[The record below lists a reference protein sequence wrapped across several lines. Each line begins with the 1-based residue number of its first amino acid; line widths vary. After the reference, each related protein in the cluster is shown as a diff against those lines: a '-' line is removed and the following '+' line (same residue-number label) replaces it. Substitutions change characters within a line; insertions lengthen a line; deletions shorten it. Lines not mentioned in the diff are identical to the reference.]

1 MSFQEKQAIASVFS
15 TVLASIVYFRDVF
28 NRLVE
33 GGPSLASDLRF
44 WGTVFLIYIPV
55 FIVFNI
61 VIHIIVSILN
71 TVATREQ
78 EPAITDEL
86 DRMVAFRADRNFF
99 TVFGAGFMLDAGAGG
114 RTASVCDVHRDALH
128 DPDRRSHRG
137 CLAVHPLPEG
147 VLG

>member
-33 GGPSLASDLRF
+33 GGPSLANDLRF

-71 TVATREQ
+71 TVATREE
-78 EPAITDEL
+78 EPAVTDEL
-86 DRMVAFRADRNFF
+86 DRMVGFRADRNFF
-99 TVFGAGFMLDAGAGG
+99 FVFTAGFMLSMLTLALGQPVYVMFIVMLFAILTAGV
-114 RTASVCDVHRDALH
+114 T
-128 DPDRRSHRG
+128 
-137 CLAVHPLPEG
+137 EG
-147 VLG
+147 VSQFILYRRGF